1 MAGGRMTDVLGKVT
15 DVQQTLSYG
24 SSKMGRTFLRL
35 GLTAFV
41 ACGVLVWLQPD
52 DFSIFEW
59 AMTYSGLVV
68 GAACALYGLD
78 RWLRPKPLLVLS
90 SKGLQKCLDTLK
102 TFLIPWHEVKG
113 VETADITGT
122 YRGRTVT
129 VTGVTVVLVTRA
141 FYDQHIH
148 VDVPAARARLG
159 IPFHPEGRDGA
170 GRAASRQLWGD
181 GDRAAR
187 GGHVSLAG
195 VPRQEAGAGDR
206 PAHLRRLSAEI
217 EIPPRS
223 SPRKRGPITTTIRYG
238 FPHSRERRPKESNPP
253 L

>member
-24 SSKMGRTFLRL
+24 SGKMGRTFLRL

-148 VDVPAARARLG
+148 VDSFL
-159 IPFHPEGRDGA
+159 
-170 GRAASRQLWGD
+170 L
-181 GDRAAR
+181 
-187 GGHVSLAG
+187 
-195 VPRQEAGAGDR
+195 
-206 PAHLRRLSAEI
+206 
-217 EIPPRS
+217 
-223 SPRKRGPITTTIRYG
+223 RGPGWEFHFIPKGEMVQVALHHDNYG
-238 FPHSRERRPKESNPP
+238 ATAIELREAVTFRWQAFRDRKPEPATGPRIFGGFRRK
-253 L
+253 